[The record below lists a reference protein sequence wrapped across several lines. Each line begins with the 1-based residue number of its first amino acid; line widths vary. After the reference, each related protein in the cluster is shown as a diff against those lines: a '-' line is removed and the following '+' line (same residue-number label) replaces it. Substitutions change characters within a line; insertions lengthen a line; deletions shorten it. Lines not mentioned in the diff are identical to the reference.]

1 VVSLEKVK
9 VTRKYQVTIP
19 KDIREKIGI
28 SVGDELLVNE
38 NGQRIL
44 LEKPVDLEDL
54 AGSWAHVESTE
65 EFMKNA
71 RQLWKTWKVK

>member
-1 VVSLEKVK
+1 LEKVK

-54 AGSWAHVESTE
+54 AGCWAHIESTE